1 MRMSFIP
8 DELAMAAAPT
18 LTHDQEVLD
27 CCALVLDAVERGIL
41 ELQQSDP
48 GDFEDGDALVV
59 KSDWMVQWVL
69 AVSPHIDQGDA
80 LLQSII
86 EVREAVF
93 DHVQA
98 STQQQRISIPTANAI
113 FSHPSFHCSS

>member
-1 MRMSFIP
+1 
-8 DELAMAAAPT
+8 MAAAPT

-27 CCALVLDAVERGIL
+27 FCALVLDAVERGIL

-48 GDFEDGDALVV
+48 GDFEDSDALVM

-69 AVSPHIDQGDA
+69 AISPHIDQGNA

-98 STQQQRISIPTANAI
+98 STQQQRGRPIQRV
-113 FSHPSFHCSS
+113 SH